1 MDNSHDTDRQQI
13 EALQRRVEELA
24 GQLEQLTRILAPVQ
38 PAAPEAATPAADDEE
53 LRSSRRGLL
62 KLAGAAVAGAA
73 ASGIAA
79 APAAATDGEA
89 VTLGQWKTATTNRT
103 RADYTGGLSG
113 GQAFLFQAGS
123 SQDGNAG
130 FVSAAL
136 AGWTTVAGM
145 PNGIYGYSS
154 LAAGKGIYGRADGTG
169 ATAGVH
175 GLASS
180 GSGVGVLAENN
191 TANAVALSASSTGLN
206 GVGVYAKVTGSWG
219 VGVYAQAEALHATA
233 VYAVGNFAGVSAAGE
248 HAVVASGT
256 IYGLWATGGKAAL
269 FMPPGNE
276 APPAGEIQ
284 HSTGE
289 MTVDMD
295 GTLWFCSIGGTPGT
309 WQKLGGPGTGGSF
322 HPISPSRVY
331 DSRKP
336 TANPITSGGT
346 RLVSVADKIDAT
358 GTIVT
363 PDIVP
368 AGATAIAYNL
378 TIVNTVGTNGYL
390 AVNPGGNTTVSASSI
405 NWSAPNLTL
414 ANGSVVT
421 LNNEREVTVICGGS
435 STRTNFIIDVVGYY
449 R

>member
-1 MDNSHDTDRQQI
+1 MNDQQQI
-13 EALQRRVEELA
+13 EALQQRIA
-24 GQLEQLTRILAPVQ
+24 ALEARLAPEPPPPV
-38 PAAPEAATPAADDEE
+38 PTEE

-154 LAAGKGIYGRADGTG
+154 LPDGKGIYGRADGTG

-175 GLASS
+175 GLASAID
-180 GSGVGVLAENN
+180 GAGVLAENSGAYG
-191 TANAVALSASSTGLN
+191 TALRASAPGAGGTG
-206 GVGVYAKVTGSWG
+206 VW
-219 VGVYAQAEALHATA
+219 AEATA
-233 VYAVGNFAGVSAAGE
+233 ANGIAIWADGAQLGVSASGRTGLAGVGSSYGVWAKGYQA
-248 HAVVASGT
+248 AVKMEPNGT
-256 IYGLWATGGKAAL
+256 APHLGGSDHYTGELTTDATGA
-269 FMPPGNE
+269 
-276 APPAGEIQ
+276 
-284 HSTGE
+284 
-289 MTVDMD
+289 
-295 GTLWFCSIGGTPGT
+295 LWFCSAGGNPGT
-309 WQKLGGPGTGGSF
+309 WQKIGGPGTGGSF
-322 HPISPSRVY
+322 HPITPSRVH

-336 TANPITSGGT
+336 TANPIASTSGP
-346 RLVSVADKIDAT
+346 RLVNVANKINST
-358 GTIVT
+358 GHIELA
-363 PDIVP
+363 DIVP

-390 AVNPGGNTTVSASSI
+390 AVNPGGTNTVSASAI
-405 NWSAPNLTL
+405 NWSASGLSL

-421 LNNEREVTVICGGS
+421 ISTNRQVTVICGGS
-435 STRTNFIIDVVGYY
+435 STSTNFIIDVVGYY